1 MTRDELI
8 LGLESYELFV
18 SCCNTLERRAALQA
32 LQELGY
38 KLGPKAA
45 LHLREETETD
55 PLLMYHLVGLV
66 SSGRDSWRGG
76 CFSSVASR
84 RTIPYQQ
91 FAEALQEE
99 DRPEFDTPDESFL
112 EELTQFLLL

>member
-8 LGLESYELFV
+8 QDLGSYRLLV
-18 SCCNTLERRAALQA
+18 SCCNTEERRAALQA

-38 KLGPKAA
+38 ELGPKAE
-45 LHLREETETD
+45 LHLYDETETD
-55 PLLMYHLVGLV
+55 FHMTYHLVGLAYNGRCGQYAACY
-66 SSGRDSWRGG
+66 SS
-76 CFSSVASR
+76 AATK

>member
-8 LGLESYELFV
+8 RGLESYELLV
-18 SCCNTLERRAALQA
+18 SCCNTLERRYTLQA

-38 KLGPKAA
+38 ELGPKAA
-45 LHLREETETD
+45 LHLYDETETD
-55 PLLMYHLVGLV
+55 FHMTYYLVGLASNGRCDQYAACY
-66 SSGRDSWRGG
+66 SSK
-76 CFSSVASR
+76 ATR
-84 RTIPYQQ
+84 RTITYPQ

>member
-8 LGLESYELFV
+8 RGLESQDLLV
-18 SCCNTLERRAALQA
+18 SCCNTEERRAALQA
-32 LQELGY
+32 LRELGY
-38 KLGPKAA
+38 ELGPKAER
-45 LHLREETETD
+45 HLYDETETD
-55 PLLMYHLVGLV
+55 FHMTYHLVGL
-66 SSGRDSWRGG
+66 
-76 CFSSVASR
+76 AYNR
-84 RTIPYQQ
+84 RLCRYAACYSAAATKRPIPYPQ